1 MAKICKNKVEQVLN
15 IIVGDNVVTVL
26 DNANLVCIK
35 VTIWIMEK
43 LFFLSS
49 PHRHAMVEIQDT
61 GIVMSPL
68 YFILT
73 SSFYFDICTFM
84 LTLQ

>member
-1 MAKICKNKVEQVLN
+1 
-15 IIVGDNVVTVL
+15 
-26 DNANLVCIK
+26 
-35 VTIWIMEK
+35 
-43 LFFLSS
+43 
-49 PHRHAMVEIQDT
+49 MVEIQDT

>member
-1 MAKICKNKVEQVLN
+1 MHFVLLLYILHIFMAKICKNKVEQVLN

-43 LFFLSS
+43 LFFQQSTQA
-49 PHRHAMVEIQDT
+49 RHGGNT
-61 GIVMSPL
+61 GYWNSNVTIV
-68 YFILT
+68 
-73 SSFYFDICTFM
+73 FYSN
-84 LTLQ
+84 

>member
-43 LFFLSS
+43 LFFSAV
-49 PHRHAMVEIQDT
+49 HT
-61 GIVMSPL
+61 GTPWWK
-68 YFILT
+68 YRILE
-73 SSFYFDICTFM
+73 
-84 LTLQ
+84 